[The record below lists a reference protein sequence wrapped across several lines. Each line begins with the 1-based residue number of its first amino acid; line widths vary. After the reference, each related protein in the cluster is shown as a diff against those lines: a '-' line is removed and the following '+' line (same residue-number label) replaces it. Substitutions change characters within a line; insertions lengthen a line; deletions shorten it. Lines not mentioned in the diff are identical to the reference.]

1 MDGANAELKEATFF
15 AALKMHSSFI
25 LPILGY
31 FPAACTGTAA
41 SFVNCLSVVA
51 GRARGVQGGGKNF
64 AN

>member
-31 FPAACTGTAA
+31 LIPG
-41 SFVNCLSVVA
+41 
-51 GRARGVQGGGKNF
+51 GVYGHGGQLC
-64 AN
+64 